1 MSERLPPPRTL
12 GPEAE
17 LPLQYPLSA
26 YEADSAWYVVVAG
39 RAEDWLARF
48 EKGPGFDARE
58 WATSMA
64 HVFNTRLRAQID
76 SDADLAELDLLDIDL
91 DLFD

>member
-12 GPEAE
+12 GPDAE

-26 YEADSAWYVVVAG
+26 LESEDAWYVVIEG
-39 RAEDWLARF
+39 RAQDWLARF
-48 EKGPGFDARE
+48 EKTPGFDARE

-64 HVFNTRLRAQID
+64 HTFNTRLRAQID
-76 SDADLAELDLLDIDL
+76 KLG
-91 DLFD
+91 